1 MNLLK
6 RAGRLLIHNFWWRVL
21 ALAIAVVIWALVA
34 SEPELSTFE
43 TVPLQFRGLPDDIE
57 MSTPPAETVTLEL
70 RGPSSEL
77 RGLAGSRAPSVV
89 LDMSGVTPGVRSFSI
104 DKSDVRL
111 ARGVR
116 LMRAVPSEVQFDF
129 DRRLERTIPVK
140 PRFAGPGAASVAHFE
155 VTPPS
160 LMIVGPSR
168 HVAHINFVS
177 TDPVDVSS
185 ASGTAQ
191 FHVNAFVDDSFVRF
205 ESSPEV
211 TVSVT
216 MKNR

>member
-6 RAGRLLIHNFWWRVL
+6 RAGRLLIRNFWWRVL
-21 ALAIAVVIWALVA
+21 ALAIAVAIWALVA
-34 SEPELSTFE
+34 SEPELSTFA
-43 TVPLQFRGLPDDIE
+43 TVPLQFRGLPDNIE

-77 RGLAGSRAPSVV
+77 RDLTDSRSPSVV
-89 LDMSGVTPGVRSFSI
+89 LDMTGVTPGMRSFSI

-116 LMRAVPSEVQFDF
+116 LVRAVPSEVQFDF

-140 PRFAGPGAASVAHFE
+140 VRFAGSAASVAHYE
-155 VTPPS
+155 VTPPR

-168 HVAHINFVS
+168 HVAHISSVY
-177 TDPVDVSS
+177 TDPIDVSS
-185 ASGTAQ
+185 VSGSAQ

-216 MKNR
+216 VKNQ